1 MAARPIH
8 EVYRQRAQ
16 RVGFVLKNRIGRFHG
31 WNPHGEPMNV
41 FVRDLDGGAKLIQF
55 QRRSDP
61 RCYIEFGNV
70 TAAGTANTRY
80 GPETILEAEDLGA
93 VQQTVDNRTGLK
105 DIEVAFS
112 DVFSKTDTKE
122 TEKSGGT
129 SAKLTVE
136 AESGVEGFGSIKA
149 SLETEVHAEFAESE
163 GTEVTNERG
172 GDEGTIVPVGHRVL
186 ITQTRKRADTELEV
200 YSDAQFT
207 SGLECGSHDPR
218 PNHGW
223 KKGGPP
229 HKAHWDTWQD
239 FEDVIRGDA
248 ADNIDLAQSFQ
259 RHPAHHY
266 DLSVLDPLAGEVK
279 YKARFEGKIIKSY
292 RVQRILNDGTLV
304 DPPPDESDA
313 RHQVV

>member
-1 MAARPIH
+1 MSARPIH
-8 EVYRQRAQ
+8 EVFRPRAQ
-16 RVGFVLKNRIGRFHG
+16 RVGFVLKNRLGRFAG

-41 FVRDLDGGAKLIQF
+41 YVRDVGGGAKLIQF

-80 GPETILEAEDLGA
+80 GPETILKAQDLGA
-93 VQQTVDNRTGLK
+93 EQETVDNRSGSR
-105 DIEVAFS
+105 EVPVDFS
-112 DVFSKTDTKE
+112 DLFSKTDTKE

-129 SAKLTVE
+129 SVKLTVE

-149 SLETEVHAEFAESE
+149 ALESEVHAEFAESE
-163 GTEVTNERG
+163 GTEVTNDRG
-172 GDEGTIVPVGHRVL
+172 GDEATIVPAGQREL
-186 ITQTRKRADTELEV
+186 ITETRKRADTELEV
-200 YSDAQFT
+200 FSDAQFT
-207 SGLECGSHDPR
+207 HSLKCGSHDPR

-223 KKGGPP
+223 KRGGPP
-229 HKAHWDTWQD
+229 HKASWATWQD

-248 ADNIDLAQSFQ
+248 ADNVDLARNFQ
-259 RHPAHHY
+259 VHPAHHY

-279 YKARFEGKIIKSY
+279 YRVRFEGKITKAY
-292 RVQRILNDGTLV
+292 RVQRVLNDGTLV
-304 DPPPDESDA
+304 DPPPDESDI